1 MVFKKSFLY
10 KHFWIL
16 PNNIMTSTTNSSVG
30 GQQLGTPEALNKINS
45 DQEASNIYLQFE
57 QPQSSGQHLE
67 VLNQLENRA
76 SHEQHQPTQTQ
87 ITESHQEPTSSDSST
102 SIKESKRTGHGKRK
116 LFLSNKLLKIF
127 LDQH

>member
-57 QPQSSGQHLE
+57 QPQSSAQHLE
-67 VLNQLENRA
+67 AQL
-76 SHEQHQPTQTQ
+76 SQHEQHQSQTQ
-87 ITESHQEPTSSDSST
+87 ISEQSRAISEQHQEPTSSDSST

-116 LFLSNKLLKIF
+116 KIF
-127 LDQH
+127 LLIY

>member
-1 MVFKKSFLY
+1 MSS
-10 KHFWIL
+10 HFGFFYGCRTIT
-16 PNNIMTSTTNSSVG
+16 I
-30 GQQLGTPEALNKINS
+30 KINS
-45 DQEASNIYLQFE
+45 EVNQEASNIYLQFE
-57 QPQSSGQHLE
+57 QPQSSAQHLE